1 MKISIKYMYPYTNP
15 SRW

>member
-1 MKISIKYMYPYTNP
+1 MKISIKYMYPYTNL